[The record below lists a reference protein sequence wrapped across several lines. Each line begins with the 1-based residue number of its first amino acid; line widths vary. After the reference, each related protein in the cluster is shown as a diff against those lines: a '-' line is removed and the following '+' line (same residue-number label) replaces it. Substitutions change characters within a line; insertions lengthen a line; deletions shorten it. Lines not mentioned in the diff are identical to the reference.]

1 LTNVEEKMIGELA
14 ELFDWIR
21 AAFAGWRFLFSSSY
35 RITKNNDWK
44 NEKTAYIVWD
54 VCCGLAGI
62 IFSPLIIYFAYQIL
76 IG

>member
-1 LTNVEEKMIGELA
+1 MIGELA

-21 AAFAGWRFLFSSSY
+21 APFAGWRYLFSPSY
-35 RITKNNDWK
+35 RKTKDNDWK
-44 NEKTAYIVWD
+44 NEKTVYIVWD

-62 IFSPLIIYFAYQIL
+62 IFSLLIIYFAYEII